1 MAITNGKSTGMVSL
15 LFLYLFAAFAG
26 ILYALKQVTFQEVD
40 ALVYWEQSR
49 QWAELLSSFCRSRN
63 GLPLNRENSIK
74 ELPPMGFPGSPD
86 QFQIRVKT
94 WQRGVQL
101 RMEYA
106 SLHRLNRGLLMD
118 GARYEIRPVGKNL
131 EVEYPVGQIRD
142 KNSGLGLLGMS
153 AVDFA
158 HAITSPMPPQA
169 RLEQPLE
176 PYLYQ
181 TPSRKPITYTKAVLR
196 GSGVL
201 VPQGALT
208 FSNGFRVE
216 GDFRIYCGGSL
227 TLGEGVYMDKVLL
240 YSAGAMKIG
249 KNSHINGIIVSDG
262 IVELGENVT
271 YTEDRSV
278 LQPFLTR
285 YLL

>member
-40 ALVYWEQSR
+40 ALVYREQSR

-118 GARYEIRPVGKNL
+118 GARYEIRPVGKSL

-176 PYLYQ
+176 P
-181 TPSRKPITYTKAVLR
+181 ICTKRPAVSPLR
-196 GSGVL
+196 I
-201 VPQGALT
+201 PRRCCGA
-208 FSNGFRVE
+208 
-216 GDFRIYCGGSL
+216 
-227 TLGEGVYMDKVLL
+227 
-240 YSAGAMKIG
+240 AGCWYPR
-249 KNSHINGIIVSDG
+249 
-262 IVELGENVT
+262 EL
-271 YTEDRSV
+271 
-278 LQPFLTR
+278 
-285 YLL
+285 

>member
-1 MAITNGKSTGMVSL
+1 M
-15 LFLYLFAAFAG
+15 
-26 ILYALKQVTFQEVD
+26 
-40 ALVYWEQSR
+40 
-49 QWAELLSSFCRSRN
+49 
-63 GLPLNRENSIK
+63 
-74 ELPPMGFPGSPD
+74 
-86 QFQIRVKT
+86 
-94 WQRGVQL
+94 
-101 RMEYA
+101 
-106 SLHRLNRGLLMD
+106 
-118 GARYEIRPVGKNL
+118 
-131 EVEYPVGQIRD
+131 
-142 KNSGLGLLGMS
+142 
-153 AVDFA
+153 
-158 HAITSPMPPQA
+158 
-169 RLEQPLE
+169 
-176 PYLYQ
+176 
-181 TPSRKPITYTKAVLR
+181 
-196 GSGVL
+196 L